1 MRGVRGLGAACVSGA
16 FWARSIV
23 VALLAATALT
33 PGDISAQTITW
44 LGLSSDFQ
52 QPTNWNPNTF
62 PTSGTIAVF
71 TPAGSNVVTMS
82 GVTVGQITFNAG
94 VQAHMF
100 RPVGPSQGMSFDGVG
115 IVNNSSNAQTFAATF
130 SSAGYS
136 FLNSSTSG
144 NAVFS
149 LSSGGVTNFA
159 NSANAGTSLFTVDG
173 AGTIV
178 RVHNT
183 ANLASATINLTNG
196 GRLAFFESGDGGTAA
211 VSLSG
216 ATSTIDLSSLTAAGT
231 TIGSIAGVGGQI
243 ALSIKQLT
251 VGGNNAS
258 TTFAGI
264 ISDTGGAG
272 SIVKAGSGVWTLTG
286 ANTYGGGTTVTAGTL
301 QLGTGGS
308 LASTGALTV
317 NGGTFDLNSNVQTV
331 GALSGS
337 GGAITLGSGVLTT
350 NSGLS
355 TTLASAISGS
365 GALVKQGSGI
375 LTLTGNSSYSGGTT
389 ALGGLIN
396 FAAAGN
402 FGTGA
407 ITLNGGGLQWASGN
421 ATDISPRLAA
431 LGTAGGTF
439 DTNGNTV
446 TLASAITGAGGLTK
460 AGLGTLI
467 LTGANSYS
475 GGTTVS
481 GGVLQG
487 TTSNLLGSIANN
499 ATVAF
504 NQGSS
509 GKYAGSMSGT
519 GGVTVAGG
527 GTVSF
532 SGANIYTGPTVV
544 TGSGLVVNG
553 SLASA
558 VTLDSASFIG
568 GNGSI
573 GGLTVNG
580 GRVAPGN
587 SIGTLTVNGSFVQ
600 NGGTYTVEA
609 NAQGQSDRINVN
621 GAATINGGTVQLV
634 AASGTY
640 GTRTTY
646 TIVSATGG
654 VSGTYSGVTG
664 TYAFLTPS
672 LSYTAN
678 SVLLTLAL
686 QGNAFANL
694 PNATGNQ
701 RAVGAALDQ
710 SAPTATGNFATA
722 IGALASLDIQ
732 QAGSA
737 LTAISGEPY
746 TDTSTVAVAASLLVL
761 ETLEHQLE
769 AARGL
774 RQPGTRVALAQ
785 ACDVACD
792 DELPSRLNAWMSGV
806 GGFGSVG
813 GGTDAGTLTYNIGG
827 VAVGID
833 WRFDPRFL
841 VGAAISY
848 AGGRQ
853 WVGGLNGN
861 GSSDNYTAALYAS
874 FTQGG
879 FYADAIAGYGYAD
892 TQMQRVTTIPGLQT
906 ATANGRVGINQFLG
920 QLEMG
925 YGIGVYAPAEAIV
938 TPFARFQT
946 VAASQSGFTEWGSMN
961 ALALI
966 GAPQN
971 TTSLRTVLGAAL
983 AGNVPVGAAN
993 PLAIAVRL
1001 GWAHG
1006 YANTARP
1013 ITAAFAG
1020 APSASF
1026 TVYGAQSQ
1034 RDGAVIGLALETKL
1048 TAATSIYARYDGEI
1062 AGGDNA
1068 HVASAGFRM
1077 SW

>member
-1 MRGVRGLGAACVSGA
+1 M
-16 FWARSIV
+16 
-23 VALLAATALT
+23 
-33 PGDISAQTITW
+33 
-44 LGLSSDFQ
+44 
-52 QPTNWNPNTF
+52 
-62 PTSGTIAVF
+62 
-71 TPAGSNVVTMS
+71 
-82 GVTVGQITFNAG
+82 
-94 VQAHMF
+94 
-100 RPVGPSQGMSFDGVG
+100 
-115 IVNNSSNAQTFAATF
+115 
-130 SSAGYS
+130 
-136 FLNSSTSG
+136 
-144 NAVFS
+144 
-149 LSSGGVTNFA
+149 
-159 NSANAGTSLFTVDG
+159 
-173 AGTIV
+173 
-178 RVHNT
+178 
-183 ANLASATINLTNG
+183 
-196 GRLAFFESGDGGTAA
+196 
-211 VSLSG
+211 
-216 ATSTIDLSSLTAAGT
+216 
-231 TIGSIAGVGGQI
+231 
-243 ALSIKQLT
+243 
-251 VGGNNAS
+251 
-258 TTFAGI
+258 
-264 ISDTGGAG
+264 
-272 SIVKAGSGVWTLTG
+272 
-286 ANTYGGGTTVTAGTL
+286 
-301 QLGTGGS
+301 
-308 LASTGALTV
+308 
-317 NGGTFDLNSNVQTV
+317 
-331 GALSGS
+331 
-337 GGAITLGSGVLTT
+337 
-350 NSGLS
+350 
-355 TTLASAISGS
+355 
-365 GALVKQGSGI
+365 
-375 LTLTGNSSYSGGTT
+375 
-389 ALGGLIN
+389 
-396 FAAAGN
+396 
-402 FGTGA
+402 
-407 ITLNGGGLQWASGN
+407 
-421 ATDISPRLAA
+421 
-431 LGTAGGTF
+431 
-439 DTNGNTV
+439 
-446 TLASAITGAGGLTK
+446 
-460 AGLGTLI
+460 
-467 LTGANSYS
+467 
-475 GGTTVS
+475 
-481 GGVLQG
+481 
-487 TTSNLLGSIANN
+487 
-499 ATVAF
+499 
-504 NQGSS
+504 
-509 GKYAGSMSGT
+509 
-519 GGVTVAGG
+519 
-527 GTVSF
+527 
-532 SGANIYTGPTVV
+532 
-544 TGSGLVVNG
+544 
-553 SLASA
+553 
-558 VTLDSASFIG
+558 
-568 GNGSI
+568 
-573 GGLTVNG
+573 
-580 GRVAPGN
+580 
-587 SIGTLTVNGSFVQ
+587 
-600 NGGTYTVEA
+600 
-609 NAQGQSDRINVN
+609 
-621 GAATINGGTVQLV
+621 
-634 AASGTY
+634 
-640 GTRTTY
+640 
-646 TIVSATGG
+646 
-654 VSGTYSGVTG
+654 
-664 TYAFLTPS
+664 
-672 LSYTAN
+672 
-678 SVLLTLAL
+678 
-686 QGNAFANL
+686 
-694 PNATGNQ
+694 
-701 RAVGAALDQ
+701 
-710 SAPTATGNFATA
+710 
-722 IGALASLDIQ
+722 
-732 QAGSA
+732 
-737 LTAISGEPY
+737 
-746 TDTSTVAVAASLLVL
+746 AASLLVL